1 MAVSAKVD
9 NRLPQYSKLL
19 KKALNDGM
27 NELARD
33 VLIDARN
40 HTPYSGTKKNR
51 KKVGKKDRGTGGHLR
66 MSSGVRSPQFLTK
79 IIYYNKEYAHFQE
92 MGGDKK
98 RVIRKYTTAGTGSHF
113 LENAIREVQPRITS
127 TIIKHIQRV
136 KV

>member
-1 MAVSAKVD
+1 MAVTAKVD
-9 NRLPQYSKLL
+9 DRLPQYSKLL
-19 KKALNDGM
+19 RKALNDGM

-40 HTPYSGTKKNR
+40 NTPFKK
-51 KKVGKKDRGTGGHLR
+51 GALR
-66 MSSGVRSPQFLTK
+66 RESGVRSPQFLTK
-79 IIYYNKEYAHFQE
+79 IIYYNVEYAHFQE

-113 LENAIREVQPRITS
+113 LENAIRKVQPRFSS